1 MVFEEVK
8 VGAKG
13 AKALI
18 AQTYSHAHLKAKLQ
32 GK

>member
-8 VGAKG
+8 VGVKR

-18 AQTYSHAHLKAKLQ
+18 ARTYSHAHLKAKL
-32 GK
+32 